1 MQDNK
6 QQEDETFE
14 VPNELKE
21 EIINIM
27 NDCPDIKK
35 LGEKEYK
42 VFNLRMYSLNRI
54 LKLGLNLCKDNPEDI
69 TDDRKMMF
77 AYDHRWNR

>member
-6 QQEDETFE
+6 QREDGTFE
-14 VPNELKE
+14 IPNELKE

-27 NDCPDIKK
+27 NDCPDIQK
-35 LGEKEYK
+35 LGDKEYK

-54 LKLGLNLCKDNPEDI
+54 LKLGLNL
-69 TDDRKMMF
+69 
-77 AYDHRWNR
+77 